1 MHQIRNLTLIAV
13 VCGLFLSTFV
23 GSVSVGAA
31 VQDAAVQDVGR
42 RSAWLN
48 NAAVV
53 GQPVPAPSGERSL
66 AAGNTMSF
74 PGFGLDVPT
83 WVLWPLGLIELWLVG
98 WIGVWTVALC
108 GSRRFLFD
116 VDCSLRNFTFWRVPF
131 SNGAP
136 LTLAHLTLV
145 RAFAQHP
152 WVTDEWLNQHSQ
164 AITDWLAID
173 SRGAEPGDR
182 DILVRIEG
190 QAIAIADAP
199 TVRAILPETPFVLAI
214 HGEGRKWNDRVLNIV
229 LGQSMHA
236 ERAGRLMA
244 HRTIPV
250 VLDRNC
256 VERFQAKGKAAG
268 DLPHWL
274 QVVRNELCRIP
285 GLAVSLDDDLLKCL
299 VKSKRIMPLVDQW
312 SRTPVGLRTALQAA
326 VSAGELPCLVVFD
339 DDDSVA
345 EMKSVIRARS
355 LNSHEFATRS
365 TAVTLKT
372 EARTKTAAS
381 EASTVSSSVKPRL
394 FDRTAVPFLIQSL
407 DDSVADVRL
416 AAAQTLGGL
425 GTAARES
432 VNDLTAL
439 LNDPVSACRL
449 AAINALGAI
458 GSEAASATDSLTK
471 AAVNDHRKV
480 RAAACRALG
489 AIGSADGS
497 VLKTLVD
504 ALGDKDAAVRS
515 QAARSLGGFGPGQP
529 EVLSAL
535 TAALSD
541 DSPEVRGRVV
551 SAISAIPRAVDQ
563 SIASLVAAVAD
574 PAAEV
579 RREVVS
585 ALGKASQSR
594 HAIVQTLAHSLTDP
608 DSLTRS
614 RAAASLSRFGLESRP
629 AIPRLAR
636 LVSDSEAEVRR
647 SAVEALGSIGVPS
660 LESVSALEE
669 ATRDIDESVRTA
681 ATNALERTLPAAA
694 VA

>member
-1 MHQIRNLTLIAV
+1 MFTV
-13 VCGLFLSTFV
+13 VWGLFLSTLT
-23 GSVSVGAA
+23 GSVPI
-31 VQDAAVQDVGR
+31 DAAVQDVAVQEAG
-42 RSAWLN
+42 SQPALLN

-53 GQPVPAPSGERSL
+53 DQPGSVSDGERSL
-66 AAGNTMSF
+66 AVDNSASF
-74 PGFGLDVPT
+74 PGFGLNVPT

-98 WIGVWTVALC
+98 WIGVWAVALC
-108 GSRRFLFD
+108 GARRFLFD
-116 VDCSLRNFTFWRVPF
+116 VDCSLRKITFGRVPF
-131 SNGAP
+131 SNGTP

-145 RAFAQHP
+145 RAFAQHS
-152 WVTDEWLNQHSQ
+152 WVTDEWLHQHSQ

-173 SRGAEPGDR
+173 SREIEPGDR

-199 TVRAILPETPFVLAI
+199 TVRAILPESPFVLAV
-214 HGEGRKWNDRVLNIV
+214 HGEGRKWNDRVLSIV

-236 ERAGRLMA
+236 EPAGRLMS

-256 VERFQAKGKAAG
+256 VERFQTKGRATG

-299 VKSKRIMPLVDQW
+299 VKSKRIMPIVDQW
-312 SRTPVGLRTALQAA
+312 SRTPVGLRTALQTA

-355 LNSHEFATRS
+355 LNSREFATRS
-365 TAVTLKT
+365 TAVTSRI
-372 EARTKTAAS
+372 EARKKTATN
-381 EASTVSSSVKPRL
+381 EALTVSSSVKPRF
-394 FDRTAVPFLIQSL
+394 FDRTAVPLLVRSL

-425 GTAARES
+425 GAAARES

-439 LNDPVSACRL
+439 LNDPVTVCRL
-449 AAINALGAI
+449 AAVNALGAI
-458 GSEAASATDSLTK
+458 GPEAASATVALMK

-489 AIGSADGS
+489 AIGRADGS

-504 ALGDKDAAVRS
+504 ALRDNDAAVRS
-515 QAARSLGGFGPGQP
+515 QAARSLGGFGSGQA

-541 DSPEVRGRVV
+541 NSPEVRGRVV
-551 SAISAIPRAVDQ
+551 SAISAIPKAVDL
-563 SIASLVAAVAD
+563 SIGSLVAAVAD

-585 ALGKASQSR
+585 ALGKTSQSR
-594 HAIVQTLAHSLTDP
+594 HAIVQTLAHSLADP

-614 RAAASLSRFGLESRP
+614 RATVSLSRFGLASRQ
-629 AIPRLAR
+629 AIPQLAR

-647 SAVEALGSIGVPS
+647 SAVEALGLIGVPS

-669 ATRDIDESVRTA
+669 ATRDVDESVRTA
-681 ATNALERTLPAAA
+681 ATNALERTMPAEAAA
-694 VA
+694 

>member
-1 MHQIRNLTLIAV
+1 MHQIRKLTLITV
-13 VCGLFLSTFV
+13 VCGLFLSTLV

-31 VQDAAVQDVGR
+31 VENGEGQPAL
-42 RSAWLN
+42 LN

-53 GQPVPAPSGERSL
+53 GQPVPAPSGGRSL
-66 AAGNTMSF
+66 AAGNTVSF
-74 PGFGLDVPT
+74 PGFGLNVPT

-116 VDCSLRNFTFWRVPF
+116 VDCSLRKFTFGRVPF
-131 SNGAP
+131 SNGVP
-136 LTLAHLTLV
+136 LTLAHLTLA

-152 WVTDEWLNQHSQ
+152 WVADEWLHQHSQ

-214 HGEGRKWNDRVLNIV
+214 HGEGRKWNDRVLNIL
-229 LGQSMHA
+229 LGLSMHA
-236 ERAGRLMA
+236 ERTSRLMS

-256 VERFQAKGKAAG
+256 VERFQAKGKATG
-268 DLPHWL
+268 NLPHWL

-285 GLAVSLDDDLLKCL
+285 GLAVNLDDDLLKCL

-312 SRTPVGLRTALQAA
+312 SRTPVGLQTALQAA

-355 LNSHEFATRS
+355 LNSHEFATR
-365 TAVTLKT
+365 VTKDLPRPET
-372 EARTKTAAS
+372 RTKTAA
-381 EASTVSSSVKPRL
+381 VKGSSPVEPRL
-394 FDRTAVPFLIQSL
+394 FDRTAVPLLIRSL

-432 VNDLTAL
+432 VRDLIAL
-439 LNDPVSACRL
+439 LNDPVTACRL

-458 GSEAASATDSLTK
+458 GPEAASATDSLTK

-489 AIGSADGS
+489 AIGRADGS
-497 VLKTLVD
+497 VLRTLVD
-504 ALGDKDAAVRS
+504 ALGDNDEAVRS
-515 QAARSLGGFGPGQP
+515 QAARSLGGFGPAQP

-535 TAALSD
+535 IAALSD
-541 DSPEVRGRVV
+541 GSPEVRGRVV
-551 SAISAIPRAVDQ
+551 CAISAIPKAVDQ

-594 HAIVQTLAHSLTDP
+594 HAIVQTLTHSLTDP
-608 DSLTRS
+608 NSLTRS
-614 RAAASLSRFGLESRP
+614 EAAASLSRFGLESRP
-629 AIPRLAR
+629 AIPQLAR
-636 LVSDSEAEVRR
+636 LVSDSEPEVRR

-681 ATNALERTLPAAA
+681 ATNALERTIPVAA